1 MWIVRLCHGEY
12 SYVDYAFDD
21 YAEATKFAKVAMEHF
36 VIKSDSYIMRA
47 ILVRKMNK
55 VMNHSEEEFIKDEPP
70 FEVDETEEELL

>member
-21 YAEATKFAKVAMEHF
+21 YDDATKFAKVAMEHF

-47 ILVRKMNK
+47 ILIRKMNK
-55 VMNHSEEEFIKDEPP
+55 VMNHSDEEFVKDEPP
-70 FEVDETEEELL
+70 FDVVGSEVEA

>member
-70 FEVDETEEELL
+70 FDVVGSEVEA